1 VLGLSP
7 TLSKGEGERPGYQTA
22 NYSNYEVLKV
32 KALDMRKNP
41 TPEENITWDFLRK
54 EFPNCHF
61 RRQHIIDNFIVD
73 FVSLKNK
80 LVIEIDGE
88 IHDTQKERDNERT
101 KILANLGFTVIRFTN
116 NQIANDLVSTKKE
129 ISLAL
134 KVLPSGEDLG
144 GAFFT
149 VFTTRAD
156 TLFGATYAVL
166 APEHDLISEF
176 LRGDI
181 ITNKSEI
188 EKYIEEVKNKTDIER
203 SAEGREK
210 TGVKLE
216 GVAAINPANQNEI
229 PIYIADYVLA
239 SYGTGAIMAVPAH
252 DERDYEFAKKYNIN
266 IEQVIKYDS
275 FYVGAVPE
283 ERSEDIMNYVAEKI
297 MSSDGILINSGEFDG
312 MTSEEARKKITEY
325 VGGRLVTKYKLREWV
340 FARQRYW
347 GEPFPIVFATDE
359 NGKVI
364 DSEHYVVSDSEL
376 PVKLPDVENYE
387 PTGTGESPLA
397 AIEEFV
403 NVYGYINDVGEF
415 VSCGKGEAGAKL
427 FKRETNT
434 MPQWAGSS
442 WYYLRFIDNKNSE
455 YFVSKDLESKWSPVD
470 FYVGGAEH
478 ATRHL
483 IYARFWHK
491 FLFDM
496 GLVSSDEPFK
506 KLQTVGLIMAE
517 DGRKMSKRW
526 GNVVNP
532 DDVINEY
539 GADTLR
545 IYEMFMGPFDGSVA
559 WSTSSIR
566 GVRRFLDRAW
576 NLQSKINEN
585 ADNEV
590 VVNRLVKKVVDEVL
604 DFKFNTAVAAMMSF
618 LNEVE
623 AKGIKSEDY
632 KKFVKVLAPFAPHM
646 CEELWQSY
654 FNEGNS
660 ITSTSIPAVDES
672 KLVDHVVTIAVQVAG
687 KLRGTIEAP
696 KDSDEDTALE
706 MAKSTEWGQKYIVG
720 DIKKII
726 FVKNKILNIVI

>member
-1 VLGLSP
+1 
-7 TLSKGEGERPGYQTA
+7 
-22 NYSNYEVLKV
+22 
-32 KALDMRKNP
+32 
-41 TPEENITWDFLRK
+41 
-54 EFPNCHF
+54 
-61 RRQHIIDNFIVD
+61 
-73 FVSLKNK
+73 
-80 LVIEIDGE
+80 
-88 IHDTQKERDNERT
+88 
-101 KILANLGFTVIRFTN
+101 
-116 NQIANDLVSTKKE
+116 
-129 ISLAL
+129 
-134 KVLPSGEDLG
+134 
-144 GAFFT
+144 
-149 VFTTRAD
+149 
-156 TLFGATYAVL
+156 
-166 APEHDLISEF
+166 
-176 LRGDI
+176 
-181 ITNKSEI
+181 
-188 EKYIEEVKNKTDIER
+188 
-203 SAEGREK
+203 
-210 TGVKLE
+210 
-216 GVAAINPANQNEI
+216 
-229 PIYIADYVLA
+229 
-239 SYGTGAIMAVPAH
+239 MAVPAH

-275 FYVGAVPE
+275 FYAGAVPE
-283 ERSEDIMNYVAEKI
+283 ERSEDIMNYVVEKI

-566 GVRRFLDRAW
+566 GVRRFLDRVW
-576 NLQSKINEN
+576 NLQSKINES

-660 ITSTSIPAVDES
+660 ITSTSIPVVDES
-672 KLVDHVVTIAVQVAG
+672 KLVDLVVTIAVQVAG

-696 KDSDEDTALE
+696 KDSDESTALE